1 MGPQEPSIQ
10 TDLSYVRLSQNVGG
24 SEMSETEIKDG
35 LRYSKDHEWIK
46 IEGDIAIVG
55 ITDYAQDSLHE
66 ITFVEISEV
75 GTVLEA
81 NSECGLV
88 ESMKASSDIFTPVAG
103 EIIEVNSE
111 LEDAPEIVNEDPY
124 GKGWMFKIK
133 PSNLD
138 ADLAKLLDAAGYK
151 AFIESL

>member
-1 MGPQEPSIQ
+1 
-10 TDLSYVRLSQNVGG
+10 
-24 SEMSETEIKDG
+24 MSETEIKEE

-46 IEGDIAIVG
+46 VEGDLAIVG
-55 ITDYAQDSLHE
+55 ITDYAQNSLHE

-81 NSECGLV
+81 NGECGLV

-103 EIIEVNSE
+103 EIVEVNGE
-111 LEDAPEIVNEDPY
+111 LEDAPEIVNEDSY

-138 ADLAKLLDAAGYK
+138 TDLAELMDAAGYK
-151 AFIESL
+151 TLIETE

>member
-1 MGPQEPSIQ
+1 
-10 TDLSYVRLSQNVGG
+10 
-24 SEMSETEIKDG
+24 MSNTEVKDD
-35 LRYSKDHEWIK
+35 RKYSKDHEWIK
-46 IEGDIAIVG
+46 VESDLVVVG
-55 ITDYAQDSLHE
+55 ITDFAQNSLHE

-75 GTVLEA
+75 GTSLEA

-88 ESMKASSDIFTPVAG
+88 ESMKASSDIFSPVGG

-138 ADLAKLLDAAGYK
+138 ADISGLMDAAAYK
-151 AFIESL
+151 EFIESL

>member
-1 MGPQEPSIQ
+1 MEPQEPNIQ
-10 TDLSYVRLSQNVGG
+10 TDLCYARHSQNVGG

-46 IEGDIAIVG
+46 VEGAVAIVG

-103 EIIEVNSE
+103 EIVEVNGQ
-111 LEDAPEIVNEDPY
+111 LEDSPEIVNEDPY
-124 GKGWMFKIK
+124 GKGWFVRIK
-133 PSNLD
+133 PS
-138 ADLAKLLDAAGYK
+138 DLAELDDLMDAETYK
-151 AFIESL
+151 GHLEGEG

>member
-1 MGPQEPSIQ
+1 MSD
-10 TDLSYVRLSQNVGG
+10 TDV
-24 SEMSETEIKDG
+24 KDD
-35 LRYSKDHEWIK
+35 RKYSKDHEWIK
-46 IEGDIAIVG
+46 VEGDLVVVG
-55 ITDYAQDSLHE
+55 ITDFAQNSLHE

-88 ESMKASSDIFTPVAG
+88 ESMKASSDIFSPVGG
-103 EIIEVNSE
+103 EIVEVNKE

-124 GKGWMFKIK
+124 GKGWMFKLK

-138 ADLAKLLDAAGYK
+138 ADLAGLMDAAAYK
-151 AFIESL
+151 EFIESL